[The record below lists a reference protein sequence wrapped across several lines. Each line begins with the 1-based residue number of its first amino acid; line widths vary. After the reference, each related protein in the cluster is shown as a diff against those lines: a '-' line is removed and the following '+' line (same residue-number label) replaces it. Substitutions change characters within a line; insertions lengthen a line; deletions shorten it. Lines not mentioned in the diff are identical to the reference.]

1 MLGSPSDFRKK
12 YELPI
17 LKGRD
22 ALASDAER
30 KRSEEMLAEMLG
42 IASKVIIRRTSDL
55 LSKYLPVKYDHVVF
69 VKMTPM
75 QINMYNAFMASKAV
89 KDAIKT
95 SEEGEKGGQMPLKQ
109 ITTLKKLCNHPSLV
123 DLSEWSAPASSLLPA
138 EYDPKQVQPIF
149 SGKLLLLE
157 KMLREI
163 KQTTDDKVVLISNYT
178 QTLDLFERM
187 CRQRNWG
194 SLRLDGTMTISKRQK
209 LVDTFNQPDGHE
221 FVFLLSSKAGGCGL
235 NLVGANRLV
244 LFDPDW
250 NPGQSLPCLH
260 SPTTG

>member
-1 MLGSPSDFRKK
+1 
-12 YELPI
+12 
-17 LKGRD
+17 
-22 ALASDAER
+22 
-30 KRSEEMLAEMLG
+30 MLG

-95 SEEGEKGGQMPLKQ
+95 SEESEKGGQMPLKQ

-123 DLSEWSAPASSLLPA
+123 DLSEFSASKSLIP
-138 EYDPKQVQPIF
+138 EDYDPKQVQPIF
-149 SGKLLLLE
+149 SGKLHLLE

-163 KQTTDDKVVLISNYT
+163 KNTTDDKVVLISNYT

-187 CRQRNWG
+187 CRNRQWG
-194 SLRLDGTMTISKRQK
+194 CLRLDGTMTISKRQK
-209 LVDTFNQPDGHE
+209 LVDTFNQPEAPE

-250 NPGQSLPCLH
+250 NPGNFFFWSSTIKLTH
-260 SPTTG
+260 Y